1 MLFKNISVVTPV
13 YNDWESFVILA
24 NDLSDLAVKFDLK
37 INLIA
42 VNDGSIKQLNNSEL
56 NSLNL
61 NEIKILKL
69 VCNLGHQRAIAIGLV
84 EAYSY
89 LDTDGVIV
97 LDCDGEDK
105 VVDIVKLIEKTNN
118 NSIVVASRKSRS
130 EGARFKL
137 FYSLYKLIFKILV
150 GKSIDFG
157 NFCFIPK
164 QRLGPLV
171 FSAGIWNHLAA
182 KIIQSRLPLKRKS
195 CSRGKRY
202 QGSSK
207 MNFSSLLV
215 HGLGA
220 MSVFLDIIL
229 ARLILILSSFI
240 FFLIVTFIGV
250 IILRLTTELGI
261 PGQASTILGFIF
273 IAVIQSIL
281 LVFVSVFLVLNLRS
295 IKNIIPAIDGRNYIL
310 EINMIKGLN
319 NYVK

>member
-1 MLFKNISVVTPV
+1 MFKNIAVVTPV
-13 YNDWESFVILA
+13 FNDWESFIILA
-24 NDLSDLAVKFDLK
+24 NDLSNLAIKFNLN

-42 VNDGSIKQLNNSEL
+42 VNDGSISQLKKNKL

-61 NEIKILKL
+61 EQIKVLEL

-89 LDTDGVIV
+89 KDIDGVIV

-105 VVDIVKLIEKTNN
+105 VIDIPKLIEMIDNN
-118 NSIVVASRKSRS
+118 PIVVASRKSRS
-130 EGARFKL
+130 ENASFKL
-137 FYSLYKLIFKILV
+137 FYSLYKVIFKILI

-182 KIIQSRLPLKRKS
+182 KIIQSRLPVKRKF

-202 QGSSK
+202 KGISK

-229 ARLILILSSFI
+229 ARMILILSSFI
-240 FFLIVTFIGV
+240 FLLLVSFIGV
-250 IILRLTTELGI
+250 IFLRLTTELGI

-295 IKNIIPAIDGRNYIL
+295 VKNIIPAIDGRDYIL
-310 EINMIKGLN
+310 NINIIKGSS
-319 NYVK
+319 K